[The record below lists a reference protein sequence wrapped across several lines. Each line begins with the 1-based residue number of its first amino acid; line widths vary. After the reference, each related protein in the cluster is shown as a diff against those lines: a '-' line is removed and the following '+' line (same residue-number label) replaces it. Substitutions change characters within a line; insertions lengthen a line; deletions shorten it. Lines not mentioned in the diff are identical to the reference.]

1 MTATRFSAPPTA
13 GQGTSAA
20 APPARGGFRSLIL
33 DIGIPVGSYYV
44 LRALGCDVVTALA
57 LSSVFPA
64 AQSVLALVRRRAVS
78 GMAVLVL
85 VVNMVSL
92 AVSFSTG
99 DPRMML
105 AKEGAVSSAIGIIV
119 LVSVL
124 VGKPLM
130 TAGMRPF
137 LVRGDAARDA
147 AFGRLAVMS
156 PRFRSLERRFSVV
169 WGIACLSECACQV
182 ACACTL
188 PVATVVWLNTVLLLT
203 SIGAGIVGGS
213 FFSIPMEKMVVAE
226 AAKLTEGQ

>member
-1 MTATRFSAPPTA
+1 MTATRSSPPPTA
-13 GQGTSAA
+13 EKETSRAA
-20 APPARGGFRSLIL
+20 SPARGGFRSLIL
-33 DIGIPVGSYYV
+33 DIGIPVGSYYL
-44 LRALGCDVVTALA
+44 LRAAGCDVVTALA

-64 AQSVLALVRRRAVS
+64 AQSVVALVRGRAVS

-85 VVNMVSL
+85 VVNVVSM

-99 DPRMML
+99 DPRMTL
-105 AKEGAVSSAIGIIV
+105 AKEGAVSSAIGIAI

-124 VGKPLM
+124 AGKPLM

-137 LVRGDAARDA
+137 LVRGDAVRDA

-156 PRFRSLERRFSVV
+156 PRFRALERRFSIV

-182 ACACTL
+182 GCAFTL

-213 FFSIPMEKMVVAE
+213 FFSLPMEKMVVAE

>member
-1 MTATRFSAPPTA
+1 MTATRFSPPPAAVQVTSRTAPPV
-13 GQGTSAA
+13 
-20 APPARGGFRSLIL
+20 RGGFRSLIL
-33 DIGIPVGSYYV
+33 DIGIPVGSYYL
-44 LRALGCDVVTALA
+44 LRALGCDVVTSLA
-57 LSSVFPA
+57 LSSVPPA
-64 AQSVLALVRRRAVS
+64 AQSVLSLVRGRTVS

-85 VVNMVSL
+85 VVNMAGL
-92 AVSFSTG
+92 TVSFSTG

-105 AKEGAVSSAIGIIV
+105 AKEGAVSSAIGIAV
-119 LVSVL
+119 LASVL
-124 VGKPLM
+124 LGKPLM

-147 AFGRLAVMS
+147 AFGRLAVVS
-156 PRFRSLERRFSVV
+156 PRFRALERRFSVV

-182 ACACTL
+182 ACAFTL

-213 FFSIPMEKMVVAE
+213 FFSVPMEKMVVAE